1 MQANLGMKR
10 CKQCEELLALA
21 AWLLYSEP
29 EHALPLMKAQLNRL
43 YGQLHALM
51 GRSAPLTLTP
61 QAFKRDFAATSTQ
74 GMGTQFVRL
83 NTQLVNGNHHKATF
97 VKLFSGHLIHCESV
111 MGDSC
116 EISTSIVMHQCEH
129 MVLQHMRQSLA
140 TALAWCSTET
150 VRPCKPLRRMLISAV
165 WPTDP

>member
-1 MQANLGMKR
+1 MQDWPVTNVIKAASHPSQHCTQANLGMKR

-61 QAFKRDFAATSTQ
+61 QAFKRDFAATPP
-74 GMGTQFVRL
+74 
-83 NTQLVNGNHHKATF
+83 KAWGRI
-97 VKLFSGHLIHCESV
+97 LY
-111 MGDSC
+111 
-116 EISTSIVMHQCEH
+116 
-129 MVLQHMRQSLA
+129 A
-140 TALAWCSTET
+140 
-150 VRPCKPLRRMLISAV
+150 
-165 WPTDP
+165 